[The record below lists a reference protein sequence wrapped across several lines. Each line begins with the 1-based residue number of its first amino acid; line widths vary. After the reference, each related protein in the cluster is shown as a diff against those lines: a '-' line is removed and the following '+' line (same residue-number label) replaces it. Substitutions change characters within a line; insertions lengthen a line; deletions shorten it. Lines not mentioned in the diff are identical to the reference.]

1 MTAPTASDNFSFTSI
16 RRPHG
21 SRSTNSSS
29 ADARDAFA
37 AANNSAPIP
46 FPKSHL
52 RRTISEVELEHA
64 NKMADWREH
73 QMYHRLLTGMV
84 RRSRDKGLDQHPK
97 IIRSLENLM
106 LTQASPIESLEPS
119 SRQNEEWGV
128 IADSSS
134 GRRCSNGRDSLNSSN
149 CSSCSSKG
157 PSTSWSSAMGTS
169 GSSSLSL
176 RRRPSRSNLAPLKET
191 APLKLS
197 WRLEEG
203 IFDIEL

>member
-1 MTAPTASDNFSFTSI
+1 MTAPTASDNFPSTSI
-16 RRPHG
+16 RRLHHG

-29 ADARDAFA
+29 GSRDAA

-84 RRSRDKGLDQHPK
+84 RRSQDKGLDQHPK

-106 LTQASPIESLEPS
+106 LTQASPIDSLEPS
-119 SRQNEEWGV
+119 SKQNEEWGV
-128 IADSSS
+128 IADSSRGCRCGI
-134 GRRCSNGRDSLNSSN
+134 GRGSLSSN

-157 PSTSWSSAMGTS
+157 PSTSWSSAMGSSST
-169 GSSSLSL
+169 SSLSL

-191 APLKLS
+191 APLKAS

>member
-1 MTAPTASDNFSFTSI
+1 MTAPTASDNFPST
-16 RRPHG
+16 RRLLHG

-29 ADARDAFA
+29 AARDAFA

-106 LTQASPIESLEPS
+106 LIQASPIDSLEPS
-119 SRQNEEWGV
+119 SKQNEEWDV
-128 IADSSS
+128 IADNSS
-134 GRRCSNGRDSLNSSN
+134 GRRCSIGRGSLNSST
-149 CSSCSSKG
+149 CSNSSSSKG
-157 PSTSWSSAMGTS
+157 PST

>member
-1 MTAPTASDNFSFTSI
+1 MTAPTASDNFPSTSI
-16 RRPHG
+16 RRLNG

-29 ADARDAFA
+29 ATRDAFA
-37 AANNSAPIP
+37 ASNNSAPIP

-52 RRTISEVELEHA
+52 RRTTSEVELEHA

-84 RRSRDKGLDQHPK
+84 NRSRDKGLDQHPK

-106 LTQASPIESLEPS
+106 LTQASPIDSLEPS
-119 SRQNEEWGV
+119 SKQNEEWDV
-128 IADSSS
+128 IADNSS
-134 GRRCSNGRDSLNSSN
+134 GCRCGIGRGSLNSN
-149 CSSCSSKG
+149 CSSCASKG

-169 GSSSLSL
+169 STSSLSL
-176 RRRPSRSNLAPLKET
+176 KRRPSRSNLAPLKET
-191 APLKLS
+191 APLKAS